1 MKIWIN
7 LDIFKVFNSL
17 DGIKINDNVLTDIFD
32 GEIYAKFR
40 QEETRLNHINQSFT
54 FSIFTDGISVCKKS
68 KKTIWPIL
76 LVINEI
82 PIDYRFAIENIVVAG
97 NV

>member
-1 MKIWIN
+1 MNYYIW
-7 LDIFKVFNSL
+7 KVFNSP
-17 DGIKINDNVLTDIFD
+17 DEIKINENVLTDIFD

-40 QEETRLNHINQSFT
+40 QEENRLNHYNQSFT

-68 KKTIWPIL
+68 MKTIWPIF

-82 PIDYRFAIENIVVAG
+82 PIEYRFAIENVVVAG
-97 NV
+97 ELFP